1 MMQSFLCL
9 GIAAVLWIGA
19 IAAFTASA
27 SADGAYQPPKDIGRT
42 RRSGSSGGRIA
53 ERQKWIDAF
62 QSVGVSEQKAEEM
75 LDRILDRQK

>member
-1 MMQSFLCL
+1 MQSFLCL
-9 GIAAVLWIGA
+9 GMAAVLWIGA

-27 SADGAYQPPKDIGRT
+27 DGAYKPPRDIGRP
-42 RRSGSSGGRIA
+42 RRTGPSGGRVA
-53 ERQKWIDAF
+53 ERQKWIEAF